1 MGEDNIVKII
11 VALITLSGTILGII
25 VGYITKS
32 KKQGIIDA
40 KREQKQN
47 DLFDRLFCEIEG
59 IKKRLDTHNKYAEK
73 FGKIE
78 RSMVNIKKDIEY
90 LRKESHEKENN

>member
-11 VALITLSGTILGII
+11 VALIALSGTILGII

-32 KKQGIIDA
+32 KKQAIIDA

-47 DLFDRLFCEIEG
+47 DLFEHLFDEINE

-73 FGKIE
+73 FGEVEK
-78 RSMVNIKKDIEY
+78 SLTAIKKDIEY
-90 LRKESHEKENN
+90 LRKEKHE

>member
-11 VALITLSGTILGII
+11 VALIALLGTVLGVV
-25 VGYITKS
+25 VGYISQS
-32 KKQGIIDA
+32 KKQAILDA

-47 DLFDRLFCEIEG
+47 DLFDRLFLEMDG

-73 FGKIE
+73 FSDIE
-78 RSMVNIKKDIEY
+78 TSIVKIKKDIEY
-90 LRKESHEKENN
+90 IRKESK

>member
-11 VALITLSGTILGII
+11 VALIALSGTILGII

-32 KKQGIIDA
+32 KKQAIIDA

-47 DLFDRLFCEIEG
+47 DLFEHLFDEMNE

-73 FGKIE
+73 FGEVEK
-78 RSMVNIKKDIEY
+78 SLTAIKKDIEY
-90 LRKESHEKENN
+90 LRKEKHE

>member
-11 VALITLSGTILGII
+11 VALIALSGTIMGII

-32 KKQGIIDA
+32 KKQAIIDA

-47 DLFDRLFCEIEG
+47 DLFEHLFDEMNE

-73 FGKIE
+73 FGEVEK
-78 RSMVNIKKDIEY
+78 SLTAIKKDIEY
-90 LRKESHEKENN
+90 LRKEKHE

>member
-11 VALITLSGTILGII
+11 VALIALSGTILGII
-25 VGYITKS
+25 VGYISKS
-32 KKQGIIDA
+32 RKQAIIDA

-47 DLFDRLFCEIEG
+47 DLFEHLFDEMNE

-73 FGKIE
+73 FSEVEK
-78 RSMVNIKKDIEY
+78 SLTAIKKDIEY
-90 LRKESHEKENN
+90 LRKEKHG

>member
-11 VALITLSGTILGII
+11 VALIALSGTILGII
-25 VGYITKS
+25 VGYIS
-32 KKQGIIDA
+32 NSRKQAIIDA

-47 DLFDRLFCEIEG
+47 DLFEHLFDEMNE

-73 FGKIE
+73 FGEVEK
-78 RSMVNIKKDIEY
+78 SLTAIKKDIEY
-90 LRKESHEKENN
+90 LRKEKHE

>member
-11 VALITLSGTILGII
+11 VALIALSGTILGII
-25 VGYITKS
+25 VGYISKS
-32 KKQGIIDA
+32 RKQAIIDA

-47 DLFDRLFCEIEG
+47 DLFEHLFDEMNE

-73 FGKIE
+73 FGEVE
-78 RSMVNIKKDIEY
+78 RSLTAIKKDIEY
-90 LRKESHEKENN
+90 LRKEKHE